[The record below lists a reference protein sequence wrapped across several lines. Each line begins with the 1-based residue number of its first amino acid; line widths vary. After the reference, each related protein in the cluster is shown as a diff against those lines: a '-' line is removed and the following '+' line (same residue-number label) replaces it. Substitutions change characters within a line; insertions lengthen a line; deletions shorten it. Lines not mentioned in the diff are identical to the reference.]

1 MKRWSTSYVIRKTQ
15 NNNNLAQTVKNLP
28 AMQET
33 WIQDLED
40 PLEKGDSYPLQYS
53 GLENFMDCM
62 VHGVTKSQTLLSDF
76 HFGLPS
82 GSDSKGSAC
91 NVGDLVS
98 IPG

>member
-62 VHGVTKSQTLLSDF
+62 VHGITKSWTRLNDF
-76 HFGLPS
+76 HFHLPS
-82 GSDSKGSAC
+82 F
-91 NVGDLVS
+91 V
-98 IPG
+98 